1 MTVHFKLHLMH
12 TEVIIDN
19 KSSSAKG
26 VLTMTEQNALAV
38 QGLNFQVLTNGEVFF
53 FTDDPSI
60 CDGILAGL
68 NFRRVSLKCPHFL
81 PAKRSHASKMI
92 QTAEQYIRVFR
103 KEEKHLTS
111 IDELAAYL
119 DQVTA

>member
-12 TEVIIDN
+12 TEVTIDN

-26 VLTMTEQNALAV
+26 VLTITEQNALAAK
-38 QGLNFQVLTNGEVFF
+38 GLNFQILTNGEVFF
-53 FTDDPSI
+53 FTDDATL
-60 CDGILAGL
+60 CDGLLAGL
-68 NFRRVSLKCPHFL
+68 NFTRVSLKCPHFL
-81 PAKRSHASKMI
+81 PAKRSHNSKLI

-103 KEEKHLTS
+103 KQEKHITS
-111 IDELAAYL
+111 IDELADYL